1 MNKQKTQRDQLL
13 ERGSHCEKKKKAQWN
28 RSEPSRSRT
37 AQFHEATGGLLLDGW
52 VPAIDKVRPHLRQT
66 FYILWNV
73 GLAIGLSGAIRPHE
87 KWTGSLKTVTP
98 S

>member
-1 MNKQKTQRDQLL
+1 MKEGERRQAALL
-13 ERGSHCEKKKKAQWN
+13 
-28 RSEPSRSRT
+28 
-37 AQFHEATGGLLLDGW
+37 HEATGGLLLDGW

-66 FYILWNV
+66 FYILRNV
-73 GLAIGLSGAIRPHE
+73 GLAIGLSGAIRPCE